1 MGTWFSSLLAPKK
14 QVTENHFDYAT
25 LPLDPARKE
34 IRLIKLDLPVE
45 DGPLVRTISC
55 TIERFPLDQCPE
67 YVPFS
72 YVWGTGKKSP
82 IRCNGARLDVLPN
95 LYDALEQ
102 YRSSLMSEA
111 WIWADAICIN
121 QGDDKEKSSQIR
133 QMREIYQQGQR
144 TWVWLGKADKR
155 TDEAMSLL
163 LTLSNVKDK
172 QTQKGDERI
181 YFQLSPQE
189 RKELDLPPPIFS
201 SDYKSLSLLL
211 SRAWFTRV
219 WVIQELALSREAI
232 VQCGPHSMPWQD
244 LVGAVV
250 YGHEMRIPMFTTPEP
265 QRYLDEMESF
275 RLMRQNGEQVKLL
288 LLLMLSRSRRATEKK
303 DKIYALCGL
312 ADDVGSDDLDIKPE
326 YSKSVRVEDVYR
338 ETAENILR
346 KSSSLDLLSVR
357 RVTHNSKSQL
367 PTWVPDWS
375 VPDSWAGMF
384 LPGAPEK
391 SGYKHWATPAE
402 LRCAIT
408 FPEDGTICL
417 SGHTVDRI
425 EAISCKWTDERQLST
440 GSLSV
445 LFKHIPREQA
455 VLNDWEN
462 FCQFQANHE
471 YTPTGER
478 IFDVYWQTLIAGN
491 LEGGFDDAKQRYEQ
505 YEQCYRSKF
514 RRTPSLILRWLGFLA
529 MIPPCIAFMRSLM
542 KSQEDVWN
550 QQESLAVFYLA
561 MTAAKSRRM
570 FRTSSGYI
578 GLAPALAWKGDE
590 VVLLQGGRVPL
601 ILRRVR
607 KSEKW
612 NLIGDCYVHGIMKGE
627 GFAREK
633 CHDILIC

>member
-1 MGTWFSSLLAPKK
+1 MGTWFSSLFVPKK
-14 QVTENHFDYAT
+14 QVAENHFDYAT
-25 LPLDPARKE
+25 IPLDPARKE
-34 IRLIKLDLPVE
+34 IRLIKLDSPVE
-45 DGPLVRTISC
+45 DGPHIRTISC
-55 TIERFPLDQCPE
+55 TIECFPLDQCPE

-72 YVWGTGKKSP
+72 YVWGTGKKSL
-82 IRCNGARLDVLPN
+82 IRCNGARLDILPN

-111 WIWADAICIN
+111 WVWADAICIN

-144 TWVWLGKADKR
+144 IWVWLGKADKR
-155 TDEAMSLL
+155 TDGAMSLL
-163 LTLSNVKDK
+163 RTLCNAKDK
-172 QTQKGDERI
+172 QTQKGDKRT
-181 YFQLSPQE
+181 YFQLSLQE

-244 LVGAVV
+244 LSKAVL
-250 YGHEMRIPMFTTPEP
+250 YGHEMRMPIFTSLEH

-275 RLMRQNGEQVKLL
+275 RLIRQSGEQVKLL
-288 LLLMLSRSRRATEKK
+288 LLLTLSRSRRATEKK
-303 DKIYALCGL
+303 DRIYALCGL

-326 YSKSVRVEDVYR
+326 YSKSVRFEDVYR

-346 KSSSLDLLSVR
+346 QSTSLDLLSVR

-375 VPDSWAGMF
+375 VPDTWFGMF

-402 LRCAIT
+402 LRSVIT

-425 EAISCKWTDERQLST
+425 EAISCKTDERQLST
-440 GSLSV
+440 GYLSLF
-445 LFKHIPREQA
+445 FKHIPREQA

-478 IFDVYWQTLIAGN
+478 IFDAYLQTLLVGN
-491 LEGGFDDAKQRYEQ
+491 LEGGLDDAKQCYELYEQ
-505 YEQCYRSKF
+505 YYRSKF
-514 RRTPSLILRWLGFLA
+514 RGIPSLILRWLGFLV
-529 MIPPCIAFMRSLM
+529 MIPVSIAWIRLLM
-542 KSQEDVWN
+542 KSQEAFMSLP
-550 QQESLAVFYLA
+550 ESLAAFYMALA
-561 MTAAKSRRM
+561 TIKSRRM

-578 GLAPALAWKGDE
+578 GLAPTLARKGDE
-590 VVLLQGGRVPL
+590 VVLLYGGRVPL